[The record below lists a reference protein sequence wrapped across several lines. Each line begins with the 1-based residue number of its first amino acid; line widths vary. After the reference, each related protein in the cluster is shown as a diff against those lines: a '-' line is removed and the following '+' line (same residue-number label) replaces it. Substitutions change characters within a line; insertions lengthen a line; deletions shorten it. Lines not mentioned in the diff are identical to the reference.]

1 MEDIADPNINVVVI
15 STHGYN
21 DNVSFGIYNTYTLE
35 NNYSPELNTKEMEE
49 RLNEKDANAVI
60 LLGCNMGH
68 ADYVGTNVASV
79 IAKLTSGAYVF
90 ASDGNG
96 EIKVDP
102 KTGDTWLS
110 SWYNNDFR
118 NQAAAKGSERLN
130 YGWFIYQSGE
140 DGLTDTSLLEY
151 LDRPNENYC
160 LSVTFAEMLSC
171 IPDKE

>member
-1 MEDIADPNINVVVI
+1 MMEDIADPNINVVVI

-68 ADYVGTNVASV
+68 WDYAGINVASV
-79 IAKLTSGAYVF
+79 IAALTSGACVF
-90 ASDGNG
+90 ASNG
-96 EIKVDP
+96 KIKVDQ

-110 SWYNNDFR
+110 SWYTEDFSE
-118 NQAAAKGSERLN
+118 QTKTKGSKRQTN
-130 YGWFIYQSGE
+130 YGWFIYQSVE
-140 DGLTDTSLLEY
+140 NDFKYTNLSKY